1 MSGERKLKK
10 IGTWW
15 LFPDQL
21 MESAKL
27 SVFFENL
34 LTSNHTLGTM
44 IAATIHSIQPRAG
57 NNIRNFNAINEWYKR
72 LDKRY
77 NLSLS
82 SALLPLMTTND
93 LKQLTKLKPPFL
105 EDLNDDVN
113 DQLYHDVSEMIQ
125 GNIRSK
131 MMFNKI
137 L

>member
-1 MSGERKLKK
+1 
-10 IGTWW
+10 
-15 LFPDQL
+15 
-21 MESAKL
+21 
-27 SVFFENL
+27 
-34 LTSNHTLGTM
+34 
-44 IAATIHSIQPRAG
+44 
-57 NNIRNFNAINEWYKR
+57 
-72 LDKRY
+72 
-77 NLSLS
+77 
-82 SALLPLMTTND
+82 MTTND